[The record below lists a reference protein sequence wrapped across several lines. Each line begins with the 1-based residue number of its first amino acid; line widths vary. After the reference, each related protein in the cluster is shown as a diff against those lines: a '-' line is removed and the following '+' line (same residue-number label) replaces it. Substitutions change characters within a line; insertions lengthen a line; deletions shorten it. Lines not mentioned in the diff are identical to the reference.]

1 MLTFSVRWSVC
12 LSHLYFFGNHGI
24 IVIPAHPPEGGC
36 CFTVRDMMKLTVLI
50 AQLFLIKFLIFLSVS
65 YRSYDLGKSD
75 FFYHPLWMLLPWQF
89 QLRLAF
95 AKPYDGELLHHWPG
109 RSPNLN
115 LIENCWRSVPIIIFI
130 SFRFDFIPFY
140 PIPFH
145 SYSTSDSN
153 FDHLSLNCHS
163 SQTNKPILMCLASIA
178 CMFQA
183 LYDTYQKNQKLNKK

>member
-153 FDHLSLNCHS
+153 FDHLSSKCHS
-163 SQTNKPILMCLASIA
+163 SQRSRPI
-178 CMFQA
+178 FVQ
-183 LYDTYQKNQKLNKK
+183 